1 MLFSACFCHVTYEFE
16 SYSTLCSCLNV
27 NEFFP
32 PKRPKIWIYSE
43 FNWTGTNN
51 HLVCERTL
59 NSLVRLVNNLSL
71 IVSTYLCSAFD
82 SISLSSHV
90 RISEWIRT
98 LQLPEYRGT
107 LCLKQA
113 RNLKFKWL
121 QLYLKPQPRSLETN
135 AQPFTDTSQ
144 TIELSY
150 KYLSVQCFWL
160 QVPVMSCTRLR
171 VNLCFKVTWISRNS
185 LPKKDAK
192 FEF

>member
-1 MLFSACFCHVTYEFE
+1 MLLSVCFCHVTYEFK
-16 SYSTLCSCLNV
+16 SYSTLYSCLNV
-27 NEFFP
+27 KEFFP
-32 PKRPKIWIYSE
+32 PKRSKIWILSE
-43 FNWTGTNN
+43 FNWIGTHN
-51 HLVCERTL
+51 HLVFERTL
-59 NSLVRLVNNLSL
+59 SSLVRLVNNLSF

-82 SISLSSHV
+82 CILLSSHV

-98 LQLPEYRGT
+98 LHLPEYRGN

-113 RNLKFKWL
+113 RNLKFKRL

-135 AQPFTDTSQ
+135 AQPFMDTCQ

-150 KYLSVQCFWL
+150 NYLSVQCFWL

-171 VNLCFKVTWISRNS
+171 VNPCSKVTWISRNF